1 MDRFRLI
8 LMSLEKFIDE
18 QIKKAIEAG
27 EFDDLEG
34 KGKPLD
40 LDAYFN
46 TPEDLRAGY
55 AMLKSSN
62 FVPEEVEMMRE
73 IGALRERIA
82 ALPASEEKQRL
93 NKELQEKVLALSLIL
108 ERNRRKR

>member
-1 MDRFRLI
+1 
-8 LMSLEKFIDE
+8 MSLEKFIDE

-73 IGALRERIA
+73 IGALRERVA
-82 ALPASEEKQRL
+82 ALPDGEEKQRL
-93 NKELQEKVLALSLIL
+93 SKELQEKVLALSLIL